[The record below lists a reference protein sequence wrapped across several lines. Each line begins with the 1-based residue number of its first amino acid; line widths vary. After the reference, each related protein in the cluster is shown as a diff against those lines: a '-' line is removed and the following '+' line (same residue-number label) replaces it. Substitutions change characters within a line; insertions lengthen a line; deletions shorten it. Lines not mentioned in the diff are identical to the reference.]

1 MKDLTG
7 QLLSKRYS
15 VIEKI
20 GVGGMAEVYK
30 AYCNTLNRFV
40 AVKII
45 KDELKNEEE
54 SVKRFKTESRAVAI
68 LNHPNIVSVHDVG
81 VFDGRP
87 FIVMELIEGITLK
100 EYMSQKGIID
110 YKEAIF
116 LISQVLRAL
125 EHAHNRKIIHRDI
138 KPQNIM
144 LLQDGVIKVADFGI
158 ARFTASN
165 TLTMTDSAIGTAHY
179 LSPEQARGT
188 ITDEKSDIYS
198 VGVMLYE
205 MTTGQVPFDSDNP
218 VSVALMHLSATPK
231 RPREINPAI
240 PEGFEEIILKAMSR
254 DPKDR
259 YTNVEEMMA
268 DFEMIRDEPSMTFD
282 YVYNPGEEPE
292 EEGRP
297 TQKIEI
303 GEGFKNIVKA
313 IRDDDDDEDDEDGDE
328 ENEPVPAPAVPEKK
342 KQGKTRAVKQKKAP
356 KKGQTKKPSYLK
368 NVAIA
373 AVGVVV
379 LVAILMN
386 VIFPAIFSEDRENS
400 VTVPALEG
408 KTIEEVENDFY
419 GEYKDFEIVV
429 IQRVNDPTI
438 PEGVI
443 ISQSPK
449 PDSVRKKDSRIELIV
464 SAGERTETV
473 PNVTE
478 FEYRY
483 AKVELENRG
492 FIPTRVDTYS
502 DSVPADSVISTEPAG
517 DTVAPYGSEVIVNV
531 SIGKESVQ
539 VQVPLIVG
547 MSQDSAKSAI
557 LASGL
562 SIGEI
567 KQEIAS
573 EPRGEV
579 ISQTLTYG
587 STVEELTPM
596 GFTVSLGEEFTQEL
610 EIVLPEEPQT
620 QTIRVTQNGMTVYE
634 DTHRAEDGRIT
645 LTLSGTGTAM
655 VSIYINDTLYYEKVV
670 RFEQE

>member
-7 QLLSKRYS
+7 QLLSNRYS

-45 KDELKNEEE
+45 KDELKNEED

-68 LNHPNIVSVHDVG
+68 LNHPNIVSVYDVG

-116 LISQVLRAL
+116 LIAQVLRAL

-144 LLQDGVIKVADFGI
+144 LLKDGVIKVADFGI
-158 ARFTASN
+158 ARFAASN

-205 MTTGQVPFDSDNP
+205 MTTGRVPFDSDNP
-218 VSVALMHLSATPK
+218 VSVALMHLSATPA
-231 RPREINPAI
+231 RPREINPNI

-254 DPKDR
+254 DPKNR
-259 YTNVEEMMA
+259 YANVEEMME
-268 DFEMIRDEPSMTFD
+268 DFELVREEPSVTFD
-282 YVYNPGEEPE
+282 YVYNAE
-292 EEGRP
+292 EESEDAGMP

-303 GEGFKNIVKA
+303 GDSL
-313 IRDDDDDEDDEDGDE
+313 RDIQKKEKKPEPEEDDDEYE
-328 ENEPVPAPAVPEKK
+328 PAPITSERNRQKP
-342 KQGKTRAVKQKKAP
+342 QRTGKTGKSGKTG
-356 KKGQTKKPSYLK
+356 KGGRTKRPSYLK

-386 VIFPAIFSEDRENS
+386 VVFPAIFGEDRENS
-400 VTVPALEG
+400 VTVPMLEG
-408 KTIEEVENDFY
+408 KTVEEVENDFY
-419 GEYKDFEIVV
+419 GEYKDFEISVV
-429 IQRVNDPTI
+429 QRINDPMI

-449 PDSVRKKDSRIELIV
+449 PDSVRKKGSRIELIV

-473 PNVTE
+473 PAIE
-478 FEYRY
+478 GMEYRY
-483 AKVELENRG
+483 AKVELENKG
-492 FIPTRVDTYS
+492 FTVTRVDAYS
-502 DSVPADSVISTEPAG
+502 ESVPSDSVISAQPAG
-517 DTVAPYGSEVIVNV
+517 YTVAPYGSEVILNV
-531 SIGKESVQ
+531 SIGKESVK

-567 KQEIAS
+567 KQEIS
-573 EPRGEV
+573 EEPRGEV

-587 STVEELTPM
+587 STVDELTPM
-596 GFTVSLGEEFTQEL
+596 GFTVSLGEEFRQEL
-610 EIVLPEEPQT
+610 EIVLPEEPET
-620 QTIRVTQNGMTVYE
+620 QVVRVTQNGTTIYE
-634 DTHRAEDGRIT
+634 EMHRAEDGRIT
-645 LTLSGTGTAM
+645 LELSGTGTAM
-655 VSIYINDTLYYEKVV
+655 ISIYINGGLYYEKVV